1 MINNGII
8 NGFINSNHN
17 ADSEFIPKLLVNDL
31 TKNEKVLT
39 TLIRELNKCI
49 SFKFCVAFLSDSGVQ
64 VLINTFNNLKDKSTK
79 GIIIVSEYQYF
90 TQPKALRRLLQ
101 FKNIELRI
109 VKSNF
114 NMHAKGYIF
123 EYEDK
128 ASLIVGSSNLTQ
140 NALTLNKEWNVKLI
154 SYKEG
159 SYYKNII
166 NEFSNVYNNSI
177 LVNEEYLTNYEELYD
192 NIHRGY
198 SYISN
203 ESSKSN
209 LITAN
214 KMQEKALLNL
224 KQSRELGNNKAL
236 IISSTGTGDTVI
248 SCSMYCDFLLKKTRF
263 CSII

>member
-1 MINNGII
+1 MLKVGDRMINNGMI

-17 ADSEFIPKLLVNDL
+17 SDSEFTPKIL
-31 TKNEKVLT
+31 TNNTEKVLT
-39 TLIRELNKCI
+39 TLIKELNKCI

-64 VLINTFNNLKDKSTK
+64 VLINTLNNLRDKNTK

-101 FKNIELRI
+101 FNNIELRI

-114 NMHAKGYIF
+114 NMHVKGYIF

-154 SYKEG
+154 SYKDG

-166 NEFSNVYNNSI
+166 NEFNNIYLNSIIVDDEYLNSYQEIYDDIRFSYSNVSKKDDNN
-177 LVNEEYLTNYEELYD
+177 N
-192 NIHRGY
+192 
-198 SYISN
+198 
-203 ESSKSN
+203 N
-209 LITAN
+209 LIVAN
-214 KMQEKALLNL
+214 KMQKNALLNL

-248 SCSMYCDFLLKKTRF
+248 S
-263 CSII
+263 